1 MSQANALYYA
11 THDPFLDFA
20 TSPEIAQV
28 FGEILGAWACV
39 AWQQMGSPARVL
51 LVEAGPGRGT
61 LMQDVMRVVSRVAP
75 AFSHAVQVHFVETSP
90 RLRAEQATR
99 VPGAAWH
106 DDMSSLPAGP
116 MILIANEFLD
126 ALPIRQFV
134 RRADGW
140 AERYVAG
147 GKFVEFAAEGPDR
160 EAAIGAVVEISE
172 ASEMWMS
179 AVSQRLVAQG
189 GAALILDYG
198 MFESRPGE
206 SFQAL
211 RGGKPADPLVA
222 PGEADLTAH
231 VDFAAL
237 GRAAVA
243 AGAAVWGPKPQGAFL
258 AALGLWARTEKLAQ
272 ANPARA
278 AVLRDAASRLAS
290 PSRMGVLF
298 KAMCVTSPGA
308 PVPAGFEI

>member
-1 MSQANALYYA
+1 
-11 THDPFLDFA
+11 
-20 TSPEIAQV
+20 
-28 FGEILGAWACV
+28 
-39 AWQQMGSPARVL
+39 
-51 LVEAGPGRGT
+51 
-61 LMQDVMRVVSRVAP
+61 
-75 AFSHAVQVHFVETSP
+75 
-90 RLRAEQATR
+90 
-99 VPGAAWH
+99 
-106 DDMSSLPAGP
+106 
-116 MILIANEFLD
+116 
-126 ALPIRQFV
+126 
-134 RRADGW
+134 
-140 AERYVAG
+140 
-147 GKFVEFAAEGPDR
+147 
-160 EAAIGAVVEISE
+160 
-172 ASEMWMS
+172 MWMS

-243 AGAAVWGPKPQGAFL
+243 AGVAVWGPKPQGAFL

-272 ANPARA
+272 ANPPRA

-298 KAMCVTSPGA
+298 KAMCVTSAGA
-308 PVPAGFEI
+308 PVPAGFEM